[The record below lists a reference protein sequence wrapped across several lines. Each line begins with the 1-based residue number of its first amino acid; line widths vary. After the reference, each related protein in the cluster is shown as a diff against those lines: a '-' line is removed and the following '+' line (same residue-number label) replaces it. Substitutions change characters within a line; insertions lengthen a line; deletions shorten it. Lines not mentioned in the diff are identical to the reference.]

1 MYKSNLYS
9 RHLKKFYK
17 YFYKDLL
24 QTMEEYEDL
33 CMRLYWDCQALT
45 TKLVEGGQELD
56 RKKSI
61 ISWLDTIDS
70 KYPRISDFK
79 PEYSWYN
86 VETSLTIDRLGG
98 QVALLDF
105 FTYCCINCMHIL
117 PDLERLE
124 DNWGRKG
131 LMVVGAHSA
140 KFENEKVGS
149 HLKDAISRYNI
160 RHPVC
165 NDSQATMWGTLGV
178 TCWPTQLIL
187 GPHGRPVWV
196 AMGEGHAQFTE
207 ELVDHYGGRG
217 MLTGSP
223 VEISENAHVG
233 GSVLLYHRE
242 GDQHAHWYGGGADNV
257 SSNCEDLYVTL

>member
-124 DNWGRKG
+124 DNW
-131 LMVVGAHSA
+131 A
-140 KFENEKVGS
+140 
-149 HLKDAISRYNI
+149 
-160 RHPVC
+160 
-165 NDSQATMWGTLGV
+165 
-178 TCWPTQLIL
+178 
-187 GPHGRPVWV
+187 
-196 AMGEGHAQFTE
+196 
-207 ELVDHYGGRG
+207 GRG
-217 MLTGSP
+217 
-223 VEISENAHVG
+223 
-233 GSVLLYHRE
+233 
-242 GDQHAHWYGGGADNV
+242 
-257 SSNCEDLYVTL
+257 